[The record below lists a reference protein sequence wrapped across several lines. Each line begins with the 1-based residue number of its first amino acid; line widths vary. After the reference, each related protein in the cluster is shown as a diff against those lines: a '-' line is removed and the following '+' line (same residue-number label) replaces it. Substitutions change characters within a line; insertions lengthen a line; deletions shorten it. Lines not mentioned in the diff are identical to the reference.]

1 MLAYWLAGTPPEN
14 TSVSVPRLMPEC
26 RVRTRTSSGPGS
38 GSRTGRISARPGD
51 RSQRAWASRVTG
63 SSLPKSRPNRTIAFH
78 VLMIRA
84 VHLSHGGAV
93 STVRAGPLTGLIVQ
107 VVLLAGLAG
116 TVGLGRAAWL
126 AGTAYGVV
134 TCAALTRGMRRSGVA
149 ELGPADWVTL
159 TRSTLVGGVAALTVG
174 SFDRTA
180 PAAVLATL
188 AVMALV
194 LDGVD
199 GQVARRTGTVTAI
212 GAMRYAFVMAT
223 WVLPW
228 MRGSLLPRYW
238 RKVVASTQGV
248 VLVFAVADVLPR
260 PLAAAA
266 LAASL
271 ALLIESFGRD
281 VGWLWQH
288 RLASPSPAG
297 V

>member
-14 TSVSVPRLMPEC
+14 TSVSVPRLMPE
-26 RVRTRTSSGPGS
+26 
-38 GSRTGRISARPGD
+38 
-51 RSQRAWASRVTG
+51 
-63 SSLPKSRPNRTIAFH
+63 
-78 VLMIRA
+78 
-84 VHLSHGGAV
+84 

-199 GQVARRTGTVTAI
+199 RQVARRTGTVTAL
-212 GAMRYAFVMAT
+212 GARFDMEV
-223 WVLPW
+223 
-228 MRGSLLPRYW
+228 
-238 RKVVASTQGV
+238 
-248 VLVFAVADVLPR
+248 D
-260 PLAAAA
+260 
-266 LAASL
+266 
-271 ALLIESFGRD
+271 
-281 VGWLWQH
+281 
-288 RLASPSPAG
+288 
-297 V
+297 